1 MMTKVAV
8 YEREVANVVEIVGE
22 NLMVDVR
29 GVQKMMLLPTMK
41 IPLNHVMG
49 AEADPEIQRKY
60 WKAWILP
67 RASRIPEPG
76 VKFYN
81 PRLGNRQKAIVIWL
95 KEEVCERLVVEVQDP
110 SAIVEMINQ
119 VVEASTQQ

>member
-49 AEADPEIQRKY
+49 AEADPEI
-60 WKAWILP
+60 
-67 RASRIPEPG
+67 
-76 VKFYN
+76 
-81 PRLGNRQKAIVIWL
+81 
-95 KEEVCERLVVEVQDP
+95 
-110 SAIVEMINQ
+110 
-119 VVEASTQQ
+119 